1 MCQIAG
7 PLFASVP
14 VADGPTWLAVTEPGA
29 VGQVRRMAAERAV
42 QVGLAAAQVAEL
54 AIVATEIASNL
65 VKHAEDGT
73 MLIRALRHDNR
84 AGVELVA
91 LDSGPGMP
99 DLMAAGRDGH
109 STAGTLGIGL
119 GAVARQS
126 SWWDGYTQP
135 GWGTVLAAQ
144 VWSPGGAPQGWAQ
157 GVERPMAGE
166 HVCGDAYAVRTV
178 ADLGQVMLCDGLG
191 HGPLAE
197 IAARA
202 AVEAFLDAPPVRPA
216 AVLEYMHR
224 AISGTRGV
232 AALVAELDL
241 SAGVV
246 RCAGL
251 GNIAG
256 VILTRDAGRA
266 VVSMPGIVGHQRR
279 TVREFDYPMHP
290 GSVLVL
296 HSDGVTSRWDARTM
310 PGVLACSPTVTA
322 AAVLRAGAVRRDD
335 ASVLVA
341 RLP

>member
-1 MCQIAG
+1 MTG
-7 PLFASVP
+7 PGSP
-14 VADGPTWLAVTEPGA
+14 PCPEADAATWLAVGDAGA
-29 VGQVRRMAAERAV
+29 VGRVRRMAAELAV
-42 QVGLAAAQVAEL
+42 HVGLPAGQVAKL
-54 AIVATEIASNL
+54 SIVATEMATNL
-65 VKHAEDGT
+65 VKHAADGAIA
-73 MLIRALRHDNR
+73 IRALRYENR
-84 AGVELVA
+84 GGVELVA
-91 LDSGPGMP
+91 TDAGPGMA
-99 DLMAAGRDGH
+99 DLAVFGRDGH

-126 SWWDGYTQP
+126 SWWDAYSHV

-144 VWSPGGAPQGWAQ
+144 VWGSGAAPECWAQ

-166 HVCGDAYAVRTV
+166 RVCGDAYAVRTV
-178 ADLGQVMLCDGLG
+178 GRVGQVMLCDGLG

-202 AVEAFLDAPPVRPA
+202 AVRAFLDAPPDRPA
-216 AVLEYMHR
+216 AVLEQMHR

-232 AALVAELDL
+232 AALVVELDPD
-241 SAGVV
+241 AGLA

-256 VILTRDAGRA
+256 SVQGHHEVRA

-279 TVREFDYPMHP
+279 AVREFEYPMRP
-290 GSVLVL
+290 GSVLIL
-296 HSDGVTSRWDARTM
+296 HSDGVTSRWAASAM
-310 PGVLACSPTVTA
+310 PGVLLCSPTVAA
-322 AAVLRAGAVRRDD
+322 AAVLRHAAVRRDD